1 MERPQGIEHLP
12 GSMPP
17 KVGHADYAAQ
27 DDSETYGVY
36 HFQCDEQES
45 AAQLPPDGLEPVLVD
60 SQALDF
66 RIESPRWQT

>member
-1 MERPQGIEHLP
+1 MERPQGIEHPP

-36 HFQCDEQES
+36 HFQCDEQET
-45 AAQLPPDGLEPVLVD
+45 AVQLPPDGLEPVLVD
-60 SQALDF
+60 SQTLDF
-66 RIESPRWQT
+66 RIESPRW